1 MDPPLTQTL
10 VHALDPGTGFAPPN
24 WPWEQRY
31 HYQKRVYTNL
41 DKLRRFGLPIYI
53 ALPWRH
59 TEQHDELLE
68 IVVRQ
73 QPDYG
78 RVHHPERVRALERDL
93 GIG

>member
-1 MDPPLTQTL
+1 MAT
-10 VHALDPGTGFAPPN
+10 
-24 WPWEQRY
+24 
-31 HYQKRVYTNL
+31 
-41 DKLRRFGLPIYI
+41 
-53 ALPWRH
+53 